1 MEFQN
6 VKKQKENP
14 KPLRDEDN
22 KSQRN
27 HEEIKGPWR
36 NAFIILKENDDQSR
50 ILCQVRVK

>member
-14 KPLRDEDN
+14 KPLREED
-22 KSQRN
+22 KSQRD
-27 HEEIKGPWR
+27 HEEIKWPWR
-36 NAFIILKENDDQSR
+36 NAFIILKENDYQSR